1 MFDWTNAPSSD
12 VDLVLGFFIM
22 SLVPTEDGRAMG
34 TRYTPDTLK
43 QLKTGLKNMM
53 TFFLKRTD
61 NIDSY
66 NFFTGCYTSK
76 RNKYGAVPQLKV
88 QGDRKRSRILQVDL
102 AKRDIFLTKD
112 VDQVDYPEQL
122 LLIVGTILLEGDIAR
137 GTCVLK
143 QIRRNY
149 IHVTNDDQGNIMVIV
164 KGNVIRKTNT
174 GSSKE
179 YKAMDFKIRGKYEV
193 KAIQKLLNTLPPVG
207 CNYCTLAVPAKT
219 VGESPD
225 CVCQHLFLHQRNVM
239 KWRLTDRTWFAR
251 SKWSDERLNNLTA
264 MVSKEAGTSK
274 VYTNG
279 SIRPTNLTSM
289 AMTGLTPGQIAKS
302 FNLQQT
308 YSEQEKY
315 KRIGEMM
322 TEDEKRLATMI
333 NTASGRNALRG
344 LGNEFGDLELQEVE
358 ERRLYDQHKAVMGG
372 KQRKRKSEEDISN
385 CSEKVPRESNKQQD
399 DNLEKE
405 VDEPDIATTAKDGN
419 IYFAKIYGFPPW
431 PASLVKM
438 DQNGTGRVLFQNGK
452 VGENATLY
460 QFSKANLAKFASMKD
475 KFKKSGA
482 RSRVAFLKEAENWGL
497 NLD

>member
-149 IHVTNDDQGNIMVIV
+149 IHVTNDEQGNIMVIV

-193 KAIQKLLNTLPPVG
+193 KA
-207 CNYCTLAVPAKT
+207 
-219 VGESPD
+219 
-225 CVCQHLFLHQRNVM
+225 F
-239 KWRLTDRTWFAR
+239 
-251 SKWSDERLNNLTA
+251 
-264 MVSKEAGTSK
+264 
-274 VYTNG
+274 
-279 SIRPTNLTSM
+279 
-289 AMTGLTPGQIAKS
+289 
-302 FNLQQT
+302 
-308 YSEQEKY
+308 KY
-315 KRIGEMM
+315 
-322 TEDEKRLATMI
+322 
-333 NTASGRNALRG
+333 
-344 LGNEFGDLELQEVE
+344 
-358 ERRLYDQHKAVMGG
+358 
-372 KQRKRKSEEDISN
+372 
-385 CSEKVPRESNKQQD
+385 
-399 DNLEKE
+399 
-405 VDEPDIATTAKDGN
+405 
-419 IYFAKIYGFPPW
+419 
-431 PASLVKM
+431 PASCLV
-438 DQNGTGRVLFQNGK
+438 
-452 VGENATLY
+452 
-460 QFSKANLAKFASMKD
+460 
-475 KFKKSGA
+475 
-482 RSRVAFLKEAENWGL
+482 
-497 NLD
+497 